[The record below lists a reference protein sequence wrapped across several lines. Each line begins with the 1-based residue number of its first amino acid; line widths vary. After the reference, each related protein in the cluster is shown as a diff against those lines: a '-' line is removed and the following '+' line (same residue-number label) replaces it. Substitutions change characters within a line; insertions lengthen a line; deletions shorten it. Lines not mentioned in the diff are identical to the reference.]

1 MKIKKTS
8 NAHARFLC
16 MFKELL
22 RTRYVKRH
30 EGRRKFS
37 TPEFPKDLSQD
48 MNSLIFRMSMG
59 FRNHLIAHL
68 NFTLHQIQQG
78 ER

>member
-1 MKIKKTS
+1 MKIKTTS

-22 RTRYVKRH
+22 RTGYVKRH

-68 NFTLHQIQQG
+68 NFRVNQIQQG
-78 ER
+78 E